1 MFLGKKKNRIKE
13 LEGYLSFM
21 IKKNQEV
28 ERTLSIKE
36 IIIKN
41 IIKITKD
48 ARYHILEITKDKF
61 GNDIIII
68 QNKREGYG
76 GIDLDILI
84 YQLTKPIRTD
94 FFLIKFLTQIRED
107 NIYIQD
113 IITYDDNTSKGYG
126 TIAMSYLKKVAHAER
141 LPITGWISPEDMDH
155 YDRLVHFYQK
165 NGFEVTY
172 NEYSKPDT
180 IIYKHD
186 YLKTPSVKKEG
197 NYSK

>member
-1 MFLGKKKNRIKE
+1 MFLGKKKKRIKE
-13 LEGYLSFM
+13 LEGYLSLM
-21 IKKNQEV
+21 IKKKQEA

-36 IIIKN
+36 TIIKN

-48 ARYHILEITKDKF
+48 GRYQILEIIKDKDEK
-61 GNDIIII
+61 DIIII

-76 GIDLDILI
+76 GTDLDILI
-84 YQLTKPIRTD
+84 YQLTEPIRTD
-94 FFLIKFLTQIRED
+94 NFLIKFLTQIREN

-113 IITYDDNTSKGYG
+113 IITYEHNTSKGYG
-126 TIAMSYLKKVAHAER
+126 TIAMDYLKKVAHTER
-141 LPITGWISPEDMDH
+141 VPITGWISPADMDH
-155 YDRLVHFYQK
+155 YDRLIHFYQK

-186 YLKTPSVKKEG
+186 YLKTPSV
-197 NYSK
+197 

>member
-1 MFLGKKKNRIKE
+1 MFLGKNKNQIKE
-13 LEGYLSFM
+13 LENYLSLM
-21 IKKNQEV
+21 IKKNHEA

-36 IIIKN
+36 TIIKN

-48 ARYHILEITKDKF
+48 GRYQILEIIKDKDE
-61 GNDIIII
+61 NDIIII

-76 GIDLDILI
+76 GTDLDILI
-84 YQLTKPIRTD
+84 YQLTEPIRTD
-94 FFLIKFLTQIRED
+94 FFLIKFLTQIREN

-126 TIAMSYLKKVAHAER
+126 TIAMNHLKKVAHAER

-155 YDRLVHFYQK
+155 YDRLIHFYQK
-165 NGFEVTY
+165 NGFEVTF

-186 YLKTPSVKKEG
+186 YLKPPSV
-197 NYSK
+197 